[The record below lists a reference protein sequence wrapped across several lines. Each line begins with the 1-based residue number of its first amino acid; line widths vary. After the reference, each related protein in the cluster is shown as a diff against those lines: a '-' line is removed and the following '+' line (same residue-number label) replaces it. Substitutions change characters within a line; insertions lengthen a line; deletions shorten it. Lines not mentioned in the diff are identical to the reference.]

1 MQNVS
6 VRVCIERE
14 KRGMGRGSGRKRTQK
29 LKQVTKEESFE
40 NQGSSASTALT
51 NNLDIVYFQMLVH

>member
-14 KRGMGRGSGRKRTQK
+14 KGGMGRGSGRKRTQK

-40 NQGSSASTALT
+40 NQGSSASAALT
-51 NNLDIVYFQMLVH
+51 ENLDIAYFQMLVH